1 MAMMADETKYPTRLA
16 PYGLRI
22 PPGLKEYIQ
31 EEANAHGRSLHSEIL
46 VALQNYYDW
55 HEEDRPMTVGDVLRR
70 VEKKNLA
77 RPELNDLDALAE
89 AIAAKIVDRLK
100 P

>member
-1 MAMMADETKYPTRLA
+1 MADEAKYPTRLA

-22 PPGLKEYIQ
+22 PPALKEYIQ
-31 EEANAHGRSLHSEIL
+31 QEASAHGRSLHSEIL

-77 RPELNDLDALAE
+77 HPDIGDLDAIAD
-89 AIAAKIVDRLK
+89 AIAAKVVERLK